1 MNDFVEQCR
10 REWKRLRVPDAVA
23 DEMAADLAADL
34 RDAEADGISAE
45 EVLGSGAADPR
56 AFAASW
62 ASERAVIPP
71 PRWTARARGR
81 AVVLAAIA
89 ALTVVTAIGAA
100 LVIFASPR
108 ASEPKAIRVP
118 AIAAARATAAGATIW
133 AAAASAPGPA
143 RPVAVVSPDGRSIAR
158 FDRDGRGVLLTQAN
172 GSGVDIHRA
181 GSILLI
187 AGIIGMTMM
196 LLLLWTTRP
205 RLDVPKT

>member
-1 MNDFVEQCR
+1 M
-10 REWKRLRVPDAVA
+10 
-23 DEMAADLAADL
+23 
-34 RDAEADGISAE
+34 
-45 EVLGSGAADPR
+45 
-56 AFAASW
+56 
-62 ASERAVIPP
+62 
-71 PRWTARARGR
+71 
-81 AVVLAAIA
+81 LAAIA

-118 AIAAARATAAGATIW
+118 AIAAARATACGRHHLGCRGLSAGT
-133 AAAASAPGPA
+133 SPRPGP
-143 RPVAVVSPDGRSIAR
+143 VVSPDGRSIAR

-172 GSGVDIHRA
+172 GSGVEIHRA